1 MQQLLLSSK
10 ACVRCWTWQVFMF
23 SFSFGSAEQGF
34 YWELQDSS
42 RNYWIPSFSHHVFH
56 LKVKNAKHLFLT
68 KALIWSEVCGCLLLF
83 LHSLL
88 GKFNIKF
95 LWGKSS
101 GCCPCSRNHCFSVR
115 LACMSAAISLIEHEA
130 RWVMISVAFDKQH
143 LFECRAAQPQ
153 PHKNTA
159 FSYRC
164 GCFGT
169 TVMHC
174 DDIYMQESK
183 TNLNSFVKK
192 MQYNIWFFKTL
203 PFFLLWQA
211 GSTVCCEPTSV
222 GVRDGKLWCQRHHGG
237 TTEPGV
243 GCGVVGQTQ
252 VSESHWSLWNEK
264 VILCRGPASVLIM
277 LVLNLKFTFS
287 FTLCLQA
294 VCSTFLLYLISQ
306 SLFLSHTYTAG
317 C

>member
-203 PFFLLWQA
+203 PFF
-211 GSTVCCEPTSV
+211 S
-222 GVRDGKLWCQRHHGG
+222 
-237 TTEPGV
+237 
-243 GCGVVGQTQ
+243 CGRLAPQCVVNP
-252 VSESHWSLWNEK
+252 H
-264 VILCRGPASVLIM
+264 RSVLGTGNYDVNVIM
-277 LVLNLKFTFS
+277 AA
-287 FTLCLQA
+287 LQSQELAA
-294 VCSTFLLYLISQ
+294 VWWDKRR
-306 SLFLSHTYTAG
+306 
-317 C
+317 